1 MSKHPFLTAIENGA
15 SEAALSGLLADDVV
29 LLAPMLTMP
38 VTGPAQVA
46 HVLACAARTAGPIEY
61 TLEASDPRQTFLMWN
76 GQSQGLKLQAVT
88 ILADNSQGLI
98 REIRVLMRPWPVV
111 TLFRNDMYQLL
122 ASAIPPGSWE
132 LQPKPEPSAPR
143 QFTPIAMRHIEAAP
157 DMVLHSPMLAK
168 AVHGKDEVAEAVR
181 IAHEVQ
187 SASSYTSIIATP
199 EHLIELFD
207 CDADGYPMEGM
218 WIQRINTDGLFNELS
233 VYLRPY
239 PAVTILRNRARQIAQ
254 DGKFLSGADYWEL
267 PRPSAEQR

>member
-1 MSKHPFLTAIENGA
+1 MSKHPFRTAIENGA
-15 SEAALSGLLADDVV
+15 SEAELSGLLADDVV
-29 LLAPMLTMP
+29 LMAPMLTMP
-38 VTGPAQVA
+38 ATGAAPVA
-46 HVLACAARTAGPIEY
+46 HVLAYAARAAGPIEY

-76 GQSQGLKLQAVT
+76 GQSQGFKLQAVT
-88 ILADNSQGLI
+88 ILVDNSQGLVQ
-98 REIRVLMRPWPVV
+98 EIRVLMRPWPVV

-122 ASAIPPGSWE
+122 GSEIPPGSWE
-132 LQPKPEPSAPR
+132 LQPKTEPSAPR
-143 QFTPIAMRHIEAAP
+143 RLTPIAMRHIESAP

-199 EHLIELFD
+199 DLLVELFD

-218 WIQRINTDGLFNELS
+218 WIQRINPDGLVNELT

-239 PAVTILRNRARQIAQ
+239 PAVTVLRNRAKQIAEE
-254 DGKFLSGADYWEL
+254 GKFLGGAEYWEL
-267 PRPSAEQR
+267 PLP